1 MRSRPLSALMLAA
14 ALLAGC
20 GSGDDGSDGDT
31 APIVE
36 DAVSEDIEGV
46 TEEPATPDGGY

>member
-1 MRSRPLSALMLAA
+1 MHPRLRPAA
-14 ALLAGC
+14 GLLLLLALLAGC
-20 GSGDDGSDGDT
+20 GSSDDGSDGEV

-46 TEEPATPDGGY
+46 TEEPEGGY